1 MTKLALAHTHTNACG
16 STYGKAKHWLEA
28 ATTEAAAHAAYCV
41 LEDGKA
47 YFYDKTLFASKEAFR
62 AEASAAFDLD
72 REESFEADVLV
83 IA

>member
-1 MTKLALAHTHTNACG
+1 MTTLAIAHINTSNCG
-16 STYGKAKHWLEA
+16 AEYGKAKNWLESA
-28 ATTEAAAHAAYCV
+28 KAEAAALNAYCV

-47 YFYDKTLFASKEAFR
+47 YFYDKEMFSSKEVFH

-72 REESFEADVLV
+72 REESFDDDVLV